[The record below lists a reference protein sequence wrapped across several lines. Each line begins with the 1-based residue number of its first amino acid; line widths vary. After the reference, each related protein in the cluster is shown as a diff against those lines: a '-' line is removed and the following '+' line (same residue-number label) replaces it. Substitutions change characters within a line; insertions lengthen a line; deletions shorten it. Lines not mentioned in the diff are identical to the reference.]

1 MKYVA
6 KHGID
11 DLERVKTVIEKAYG
25 SYSQRLSDYNPNL
38 QWEDD
43 RHATVSFTV
52 AKKTINTDF
61 EITDEEIRI
70 EGKIPLIFKVF
81 ESKIEKVV
89 GGEVDKWIAKARAGE
104 LDE

>member
-11 DLERVKTVIEKAYG
+11 DLDQVRTVIEKAYG
-25 SYSQRLSDYNPNL
+25 SYKERLSEYSPSLSWKDERN
-38 QWEDD
+38 
-43 RHATVSFTV
+43 ATVSFAV
-52 AKKTINTDF
+52 MKKSISTDF

-70 EGKIPLIFKVF
+70 EGKIPFIFKPF

-89 GGEVDKWIAKARAGE
+89 GGEVDKWIAKAQAGE
-104 LDE
+104 I

>member
-25 SYSQRLSDYNPNL
+25 SYKDRLSEYNPNL
-38 QWEDD
+38 SWKDD
-43 RHATVSFTV
+43 RNATVSFSV
-52 AKKTINTDF
+52 MKKSINTDF
-61 EITDEEIRI
+61 EITDQEIRI
-70 EGKIPLIFKVF
+70 EGKIPFIFKPF

-89 GGEVDKWIAKARAGE
+89 GGEVDKWIAKAQAGE
-104 LDE
+104 I

>member
-25 SYSQRLSDYNPNL
+25 SYKDRLSEYSPNL
-38 QWEDD
+38 SWKDD
-43 RHATVSFTV
+43 RNATVSFSV
-52 AKKTINTDF
+52 MKKSLSTDF
-61 EITDEEIRI
+61 EITDHEIRI
-70 EGKIPLIFKVF
+70 EGKIPFIFKPF

-89 GGEVDKWIAKARAGE
+89 GGEVEKWIAKAQAGE
-104 LDE
+104 I